1 MHPTTAGNSGIHPMK
16 SIPMTRFDISAR
28 LRAMGI
34 HFLITLLVAAVAA
47 ALVFGLWFP
56 PPFAR
61 MLGGL
66 ELFLLVVVC
75 DLVLGPLISLVIYN
89 RKKPNSELLRDYLIV
104 GLIQLAALLYGM
116 HAVASTRP
124 VFLVFAIDRLEVVSA
139 GELDADDLR
148 KGTEAKWQQPAWTGP
163 VLARAER
170 PSDSQ
175 ERSDLLFSALAGKDI
190 QHFPRYYR
198 EYGAAKADILARAGA
213 LPELQQQHPQAR
225 AELDAAVARS
235 GLAESQL
242 RWLPARHAK
251 GFWTVLIDADS
262 ALPVAWLELDPY

>member
-1 MHPTTAGNSGIHPMK
+1 MK

-75 DLVLGPLISLVIYN
+75 DLVLGPLISLVLYN
-89 RKKPNSELLRDYLIV
+89 RTKPNSELLRDYLIV

-213 LPELQQQHPQAR
+213 LPELQQRHPQAR
-225 AELDAAVARS
+225 AELDAAIARS
-235 GLAESQL
+235 GLTESQL

-251 GFWTVLIDADS
+251 GFWTVLLDADS